1 VPGSTGKRSRR
12 GFNFGELAMTAGL
25 DVFDTTLQHTNLWL
39 KDLMEDL
46 RIDRHPAYKVLS
58 ATLHCRA

>member
-1 VPGSTGKRSRR
+1 
-12 GFNFGELAMTAGL
+12 MTAGL